1 MMWVQLGFSHGNIFN
16 FDFSDKKI
24 KFQKFCPCGFLWPQ
38 SVNKVLT
45 FCSWYGL

>member
-24 KFQKFCPCGFLWPQ
+24 KFHFVHVGFCGP
-38 SVNKVLT
+38 KVST
-45 FCSWYGL
+45 KS